1 MSTRWYR
8 MFAAE
13 FMVSESAS
21 ESASSSRQCDMCDEA
36 DNDYCPKCGTPHGT
50 MRELVE
56 GEWSDQLDSMYVG

>member
-1 MSTRWYR
+1 MSTRWHR

-21 ESASSSRQCDMCDEA
+21 SSRRCDVCDEV

-56 GEWSDQLDSMYVG
+56 GEWSDQLDRM